1 VGAKSTMKNY
11 KNKQNQTASENQGQ
25 RVRRRMKRR
34 WLILLFIAVA
44 VLVTGL
50 VAAAIKRDAG
60 IDTSSGGTFTA
71 RRDNLTIIVTE
82 GGSIRAHKSIEYK
95 CKVQRGRESSELTI
109 LSVVPAG
116 YYVTQEDVD
125 SNMVLVQLDASALE
139 ERLIQEQMEL
149 NGHKENVTSA
159 IEARDIQVIQN
170 ESDIADGQLRVRFA
184 LLDLQKYLGEDIAN
198 RLIKDVNEVLNIK
211 RDDVSKVS
219 DMPIKGENGVVSLMS
234 SGLDRTNDKPINDVN
249 ETFRLTEIIAPF
261 LEEVRNDPNLLDGSS
276 AGEELKRLQDDITMA
291 EGNLKNAEDT
301 LVGTEKL
308 HDANYVSDLD
318 LQRDR
323 LNVINRRFSRES
335 AEVSLDL
342 FRQYDFPKN
351 AEQFLSDYVETG
363 RQLQRVY
370 AQCRSRLAQAQVKLS
385 TAREQLYWQDKRVK
399 EIKQNIEYCTIKAQ
413 APGLVVYGSG
423 GSDDM
428 FRAMRYRG
436 GGMSSGV
443 VAEGETVSEGQT
455 IISMPDTATMIAEIS
470 VHETEVD
477 KVRVGQPATI
487 VMDAFPDKV
496 LEGEVTEVAPLP
508 DQQRGFMNPD
518 LKVYKTLV
526 RIDGTHDF
534 LKSRMSCKV
543 QILVEQLKDAII
555 VPIQVVS
562 NRANRKVCYVMTSQG
577 PQERVVRTGLFNDT
591 FVEIIEGLEVGEE
604 VMLNPPLF
612 SELGSPASFEQQQP
626 IPQRRERPG
635 ATDANDTETQVRT
648 EGQPRERR
656 AGRSGDGQ
664 STRRGRPSEG
674 GERPQ
679 GGRPSQDMVP
689 PEGGERPQGGRPSQD
704 MVPPEGGE
712 RAQGRQFQLTDEM
725 INRIMARLAE
735 ADPEKA
741 KELEQLRKSDP
752 EKFKAELMQSMRNR
766 MRQGGSG
773 TRQRQGGAGSGPNP

>member
-1 VGAKSTMKNY
+1 MKNY
-11 KNKQNQTASENQGQ
+11 KDKQNQNASENQGQ
-25 RVRRRMKRR
+25 RTGRRIKRR
-34 WLILLFIAVA
+34 WMILLLIAVA

-50 VAAAIKRDAG
+50 VTAAIKRDAG

-71 RRDNLTIIVTE
+71 RRDDLTVIVTE

-95 CKVQRGRESSELTI
+95 CKVQRGRESTDLTI

-149 NGHKENVTSA
+149 SGDRENFNSA
-159 IEARDIQVIQN
+159 IEERDIQVIQN
-170 ESDIADGQLRVRFA
+170 ESDIADGQLKVRFA
-184 LLDLQKYLGEDIAN
+184 LLDLQKYLGENIAN
-198 RLIKDVNEVLNIK
+198 RLIEDVNEVLSVE
-211 RDDVSKVS
+211 RDDVSKLS
-219 DMPIKGENGVVSLMS
+219 DISVQGENGVVNLMS
-234 SGLDRTNDKPINDVN
+234 RGLDRGNDKPINDVN
-249 ETFRLTEIIAPF
+249 ETFNLTEIISPF
-261 LEEVRNDPNLLDGSS
+261 IEEVRNDPNLLAGSA
-276 AGEELKRLQDDITMA
+276 AGDELKRLEDNITMA

-301 LVGTEKL
+301 LAGTEKL

-318 LQRDR
+318 LLRDQ
-323 LNVINRRFSRES
+323 LNVQNRRFARES
-335 AEVSLDL
+335 AEVALDL
-342 FRQYDFPKN
+342 FKEYDFPKN
-351 AEQFLSDYVETG
+351 AEQYLSDYVEAG

-385 TAREQLYWQDKRVK
+385 TARERLNYQDKRVR
-399 EIKQNIEYCTIKAQ
+399 EIEQNIEYCTIKAQ
-413 APGLVVYGSG
+413 APGLVVYGTG

-428 FRAMRYRG
+428 FRAMRFR

-443 VAEGETVSEGQT
+443 IAEGETVSEGQT

-477 KVRVGQPATI
+477 KVRAGQPATI
-487 VMDAFPDKV
+487 VMDAFPDRV

-562 NRANRKVCYVMTSQG
+562 NRANRKVCYVKTPG
-577 PQERVVRTGLFNDT
+577 GTQERVVQTGLFNDT
-591 FVEIIEGLEVGEE
+591 FVEIIEGLEVGDE
-604 VMLNPPLF
+604 VLLNPPLF
-612 SELGSPASFEQQQP
+612 SEFTGPASFEQQQP
-626 IPQRRERPG
+626 IPQRRAR
-635 ATDANDTETQVRT
+635 ADTADANDTEAQG
-648 EGQPRERR
+648 EPDGQTRVRR
-656 AGRSGDGQ
+656 AGRLGEGQ
-664 STRRGRPSEG
+664 SMRRGRQTEG

-679 GGRPSQDMVP
+679 GERPSQGMRP
-689 PEGGERPQGGRPSQD
+689 PEGGERPQG
-704 MVPPEGGE
+704 
-712 RAQGRQFQLTDEM
+712 RQFELTDEM
-725 INRIMARLAE
+725 INRIMSGMAQF
-735 ADPEKA
+735 DPEKA

-752 EKFKAELMQSMRNR
+752 EKFKAELQKSMQSMRKR

-773 TRQRQGGAGSGPNP
+773 TRQRQGDTGSGPNR

>member
-1 VGAKSTMKNY
+1 MKNY
-11 KNKQNQTASENQGQ
+11 KDKQNQNASENQRQ
-25 RVRRRMKRR
+25 RTGRRIKRR
-34 WLILLFIAVA
+34 WMILLLIAVA

-50 VAAAIKRDAG
+50 VAAAIKRDTGLDA
-60 IDTSSGGTFTA
+60 SSGGTFNA

-95 CKVQRGRESSELTI
+95 CKVQRGREGGDLTI

-125 SNMVLVQLDASALE
+125 ANMVLVQLDASALE
-139 ERLIQEQMEL
+139 ERLIQEQMDL
-149 NGHKENVTSA
+149 SGDQENVTSA
-159 IEARDIQVIQN
+159 IEERDIQVIQN
-170 ESDIADGQLRVRFA
+170 ESDIADGQLKVRFA
-184 LLDLQKYLGEDIAN
+184 LLDLQKYLGEDIAS
-198 RLIKDVNEVLNIK
+198 RLIEDVNEVLDLK
-211 RDDVSKVS
+211 RNDASKVS
-219 DMPIKGENGVVSLMS
+219 GMPIKGQNGLVNVMS
-234 SGLDRTNDKPINDVN
+234 NGLDRINDKPINDVN
-249 ETFRLTEIIAPF
+249 ETFNLTAIIAPF
-261 LEEVRNDPNLLDGSS
+261 IEEVRNDPNLLDGSA
-276 AGEELKRLQDDITMA
+276 AGEELKKLQDDITMA

-301 LVGTEKL
+301 LAGTIRL
-308 HDANYVSDLD
+308 HDANYVSDLELLRD
-318 LQRDR
+318 QLNLQ
-323 LNVINRRFSRES
+323 NRKFSKES
-335 AEVSLDL
+335 AVVALDL
-342 FRQYDFPKN
+342 FKEYDFPKN
-351 AEQFLSDYVETG
+351 AEQYLSDYVEAG

-370 AQCRSRLAQAQVKLS
+370 AQCRSRLAQAQVRLS
-385 TAREQLYWQDKRVK
+385 TARERLGWQERRVK
-399 EIKQNIEYCTIKAQ
+399 EIKDNIEYCTIQAQ

-428 FRAMRYRG
+428 FRAMRFRG

-443 VAEGETVSEGQT
+443 IAEGETVSEGQT
-455 IISMPDTATMIAEIS
+455 IISMPDTAVMIAEIS

-477 KVRVGQPATI
+477 KVRAGQPATI

-543 QILVEQLKDAII
+543 QILVEQLEDVII

-562 NRANRKVCYVMTSQG
+562 NRANRKVCYIKTSQG
-577 PQERVVRTGLFNDT
+577 AQERVVRTGLFNDT
-591 FVEIIEGLEVGEE
+591 FVEIIEGLEAGEE

-612 SELGSPASFEQQQP
+612 SEFTGPASFEQQQP
-626 IPQRRERPG
+626 IPQRRAKPG
-635 ATDANDTETQVRT
+635 VTDANDTETQVQF
-648 EGQPRERR
+648 GDQPQGRR
-656 AGRSGDGQ
+656 AERSGDRQ
-664 STRRGRPSEG
+664 STRRGSPLEG

-679 GGRPSQDMVP
+679 GGER
-689 PEGGERPQGGRPSQD
+689 PEGGERP
-704 MVPPEGGE
+704 
-712 RAQGRQFQLTDEM
+712 QGRQFQLTDEM

-752 EKFKAELMQSMRNR
+752 EKFKAELQQSMQSMRNR

-773 TRQRQGGAGSGPNP
+773 MRQRQGDAGSGMRQRQDDAGSNMRQRQDDARSGPNR